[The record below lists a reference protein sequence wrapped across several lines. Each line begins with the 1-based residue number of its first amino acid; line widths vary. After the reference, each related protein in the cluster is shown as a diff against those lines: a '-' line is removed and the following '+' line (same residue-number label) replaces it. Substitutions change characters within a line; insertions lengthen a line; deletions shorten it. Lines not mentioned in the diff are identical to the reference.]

1 MTRFE
6 KHFGVVYCIIITR
19 GTLRSRYSDEFGYA
33 AFGSGRLFCNPF
45 ENPEV
50 DMNNSEK
57 TAEDRWSA
65 VEAAIGREAR
75 VALEEHYA
83 LFDERFYLWLA
94 DLYDPQTGGF
104 YCTNAARDTE
114 GYLPDI
120 QSTAQVLAFLDNS
133 GMTREA
139 GGWQYAIPVEIADK
153 TVNFVKGLQSSE
165 DGYVY
170 HPQWEGMK
178 YTESRLGR
186 DVNWVSEIL
195 RPLYRRYEKEY
206 RETGCSEDEAKELL
220 KKYMPYWDTP
230 AGQRGSLGK
239 PSRTRTAVSDE
250 AKGAPAAWTP
260 QLRSLEAWRAYLY
273 GGTVGEDVFS
283 GLDLSG
289 DSYTVGNK
297 LAAQTTQIRQRDTEA
312 AASGEPTG
320 YAELTRRF
328 LDEGIREESGL
339 WEDEVKYNS
348 VNGLMKIC
356 SVYNG
361 MGWAFP
367 CPDRAMRSAMTVATL
382 DGPDC
387 DGKWA
392 VASVDIYNPWVAI
405 SGLFLNV
412 ENYGDP
418 DKKDRFVSVWREELK
433 SRAASMIRGTSAK
446 IKRFA
451 KDDGSYGY
459 HWGAPSAHAQGMPI
473 TVPGVVC
480 GDVDGGCIAS
490 TGTLGRICA
499 ALDIKEI
506 VPPLFDSVD
515 LERFTERLLSSERQY
530 NEKKAN

>member
-1 MTRFE
+1 
-6 KHFGVVYCIIITR
+6 
-19 GTLRSRYSDEFGYA
+19 
-33 AFGSGRLFCNPF
+33 
-45 ENPEV
+45 
-50 DMNNSEK
+50 MNNIDK
-57 TAEDRWSA
+57 KPCDRWSA

-94 DLYDPQTGGF
+94 DLYDPEVGGF
-104 YCTNAARDTE
+104 YCTNAARDAE

-139 GGWQYAIPVEIADK
+139 GGWQYAIPEKIADK
-153 TVNFVKGLQSSE
+153 IVEYVKGLQSPE
-165 DGYVY
+165 DGYIY
-170 HPQWEGMK
+170 HPQWEGLR

-186 DVNWVSEIL
+186 DVNWMSEIL

-206 RETGCSEDEAKELL
+206 RERGYGEDAIKEAL

-230 AGQRGSLGK
+230 AGLGGYLGK
-239 PSRTRTAVSDE
+239 PERAKVEFSDE
-250 AKGAPAAWTP
+250 PKAASSAWTA
-260 QLRSLEAWRAYLY
+260 QLRSLDAWHAYLY
-273 GGTVGEDVFS
+273 GGTVGEDSFP

-297 LAAQTTQIRQRDTEA
+297 LAAQTTQIKQRDVEA
-312 AASGEPTG
+312 AANGEPTG
-320 YAELTRRF
+320 YVELTKKF
-328 LDEGIREESGL
+328 LDEGIRANSGL

-361 MGWAFP
+361 MGWALP
-367 CPDRAMRSAMTVATL
+367 YPDRSMQSAMAIASL

-392 VASVDIYNPWVAI
+392 TASVDIYNPWVAI
-405 SGLFLNV
+405 SVIFLNV
-412 ENYGDP
+412 ENYGDLLS
-418 DKKDRFVSVWREELK
+418 KEQFESLWREELK
-433 SRAASMIRGTSAK
+433 SRAADMIRGTSEK
-446 IKRFA
+446 IKKFA
-451 KDDGSYGY
+451 KEDGSYGY
-459 HWGAPSAHAQGMPI
+459 HWGAPSVHAQGMPV

-499 ALDIKEI
+499 ALAIKEI
-506 VPPLFDSVD
+506 APPLFDSRD
-515 LERFTERLLSSERQY
+515 LEIFIERLT
-530 NEKKAN
+530 KA